1 MLLLEPSAYVGGMAS
16 PGGIGLR
23 DCEKDHI
30 RTNNGTQYEW
40 GMRNA
45 KKYIVENPVW
55 QPDNHLGEQ
64 TFLEMLSE
72 YENIDLHLETTV
84 LEGSDGV
91 RVNNS
96 RIEQI
101 GVVTSSSSAVQWVRI
116 KSFVVDA
123 SYEGEIV
130 AASNCSFTYGR
141 ESSMKY
147 NESLGGVTN
156 SSINSFP
163 YPISPFRSNDSTEL
177 LSYVSNSTIHV
188 GDSDKHLMAF
198 SYRVCITENDF
209 VPYKAPAN
217 YDPEDFE
224 LARRLVRSEVDAGK
238 ELSLPWGDL
247 TYHGFQFLKNR
258 SMKYDACCGS
268 SPFGID
274 AAGLDLSSDGISYAV
289 ASRAQRNRIAE
300 EIEYYVKGLMYFWSS
315 DDSIPASVRAKHKS
329 KGLCRD
335 EWPEND
341 HFPPQLYVR
350 EVRLSLSLSLFF
362 LQQTT
367 DKIANGPF
375 AWWATESTHRTI
387 VRRIADRTQSVS
399 VRGPSTYI
407 RCNV

>member
-1 MLLLEPSAYVGGMAS
+1 MILLVPLLICTFLDSSVFAAQSIRDEYDILVFGATPAGFAASIAAARSPSKPSVLLLEPSAYVGGMAS

-23 DCEKDHI
+23 DCEKDYI

-45 KKYIVENPVW
+45 KKYCVENPVW

-72 YENIDLHLETTV
+72 YENIDLHLETTF

-101 GVVTSSSSAVQWVRI
+101 GVVTPSSSAVQWVRI

-141 ESSMKY
+141 ESSSKH

-177 LSYVSNSTIHV
+177 LSYVSNSTCSFRRYHPLTTTHIKTQV
-188 GDSDKHLMAF
+188 RFTSEIQTSISWL
-198 SYRVCITENDF
+198 SVTEF
-209 VPYKAPAN
+209 VS
-217 YDPEDFE
+217 
-224 LARRLVRSEVDAGK
+224 RR
-238 ELSLPWGDL
+238 
-247 TYHGFQFLKNR
+247 
-258 SMKYDACCGS
+258 M
-268 SPFGID
+268 I
-274 AAGLDLSSDGISYAV
+274 
-289 ASRAQRNRIAE
+289 
-300 EIEYYVKGLMYFWSS
+300 
-315 DDSIPASVRAKHKS
+315 
-329 KGLCRD
+329 LCRTKL
-335 EWPEND
+335 PRTTILRILNL
-341 HFPPQLYVR
+341 HGV
-350 EVRLSLSLSLFF
+350 LFD
-362 LQQTT
+362 L
-367 DKIANGPF
+367 KWMRAR
-375 AWWATESTHRTI
+375 S
-387 VRRIADRTQSVS
+387 SVCHG
-399 VRGPSTYI
+399 VT
-407 RCNV
+407 